1 MIRRG
6 VWSNWAGN
14 QRAQPSSV
22 HRPRD
27 ADDVA
32 AAVAYAH
39 ATGRV
44 VTALG
49 SGHSFTAVGRPDDV
63 AIDCSGLSGV
73 RAHDRA
79 AGTVTVGAG
88 TPLQQLNEH
97 LLVMGLAL
105 PNLGDVAYQTISGA
119 ISTGTHGTGS
129 RHRGIA
135 DQVVSIRLVDGN
147 GTLRHLTGDDA
158 RTASVALGALGVLTE
173 IELRVVP
180 AFRLRAVE
188 CPRPVDRVLEELEST
203 LDEVDFFEF
212 YWVPHTPW
220 ALTKRNTITEE
231 PPAPPSRLEY
241 AYHRILMEN
250 VAFGAVCRVGRRVP
264 ALIPRLATVLPS
276 SGRREWVDHS
286 HRVFTSPRWVRFTES
301 EWAIPR
307 DLLPDALGAVRAMVD
322 RCGLKLNVPVEVRFG
337 AAESAPLA
345 LAEGRDS
352 AYVAVHVFKGMS
364 DELAFR
370 ELAAVMR
377 DFGGRPHWGK
387 VHPLRSLDL
396 APLYPRFDTFLAL
409 RDVLDPDGTFLN
421 EYRRRVLGVDGSRP

>member
-6 VWSNWAGN
+6 VWTNWAGN
-14 QRAQPSSV
+14 QRATPSSV

-27 ADDVA
+27 SDEVA
-32 AAVAYAH
+32 AAVSYAH

-49 SGHSFTAVGRPDDV
+49 SGHSFTAVGRPDQV
-63 AIDCSGLSGV
+63 AIDCSALSGV
-73 RAHDRA
+73 LAHDPA

-88 TPLQQLNEH
+88 TPLKRLNEE
-97 LLVMGLAL
+97 LLKMGLAL

-135 DQVVSIRLVDGN
+135 DQVASLRLVDGV
-147 GTLRHLTGDDA
+147 GETRHVSGDEA
-158 RTASVALGALGVLTE
+158 RTASVGLGALGVLTE
-173 IELRVVP
+173 VELGVVP

-188 CPRPVDRVLEELEST
+188 CPMRVDRVVEELDST
-203 LDEVDFFEF
+203 LENVDFFEF

-220 ALTKRNTITEE
+220 ALTKRNTITDE
-231 PPAPPSRLEY
+231 PPAPPTRVEY

-250 VAFGAVCRVGRRVP
+250 VAFGAVCRVGRRMP
-264 ALIPRLATVLPS
+264 SLIPRLATILPS

-307 DLLPDALGAVRAMVD
+307 GLLPAALGAVRSMVD
-322 RCGLKLNVPVEVRFG
+322 RLGLTLNVPVEVRFG

-352 AYVAVHVFKGMS
+352 AYLAVHVFRGMS
-364 DELAFR
+364 DEVVFR
-370 ELAAVMR
+370 ELASVMR
-377 DFGGRPHWGK
+377 DFAGRPHWGK
-387 VHPLRSLDL
+387 VHPLDAAEL
-396 APLYPRFDTFLAL
+396 APLYPKMDSFLELRRRF
-409 RDVLDPDGTFLN
+409 DPDGTFLN
-421 EYRRRVLGVDGSRP
+421 DYRRRVLGIDGSRS